1 MASSAAAPSSAC
13 HRLRHVSSLPRR
25 CPPRSPDR
33 GFGRPSAWPSTA
45 PPSSSSDRSSRRG
58 RLLRRAFSSRQT
70 PCRSPPATD
79 TRRRL
84 ERAANP
90 ASRRWRRWALQ
101 LSRGNA
107 WRASEP
113 RHPRKARRG
122 KRERSACRHASIKA
136 MNLREVLTGAVVMA
150 PMTKGS
156 NLPYRRLCVELGARV
171 TISEMTVARRLKQ
184 KRKGEFALIRK
195 FEGEP
200 FFGVQLAGTNP
211 EEIGWAAALV
221 ESRGADLVDLN
232 CGCPIDHFTRKG
244 IGASLGRQP
253 PRIRRIV
260 ESIKSSVTHI
270 PVTVKLRLGWNDE
283 MRNVIDQARA
293 AVDGG
298 ADALFV
304 HGRTRNARYRFA
316 ADWEAIGS
324 VVAAV
329 PVPVVGNG
337 DILFPQDI
345 ADARARSGC
354 AGVMSARGVLIKP
367 WLFREVVDGYR
378 HLSADE
384 RVAIYRRYIV
394 LAKEHWGADAH
405 GLERVRQF
413 VRWHIDFWH
422 RYLPRRA
429 DGTFPNIQIRER
441 ELRHASELDAFLA
454 RTDDAAHDYLAD
466 CLTFEREIEPESTP
480 AKAERPEPEFVEA
493 EG

>member
-1 MASSAAAPSSAC
+1 M
-13 HRLRHVSSLPRR
+13 
-25 CPPRSPDR
+25 D
-33 GFGRPSAWPSTA
+33 
-45 PPSSSSDRSSRRG
+45 
-58 RLLRRAFSSRQT
+58 
-70 PCRSPPATD
+70 
-79 TRRRL
+79 
-84 ERAANP
+84 
-90 ASRRWRRWALQ
+90 
-101 LSRGNA
+101 
-107 WRASEP
+107 
-113 RHPRKARRG
+113 
-122 KRERSACRHASIKA
+122 
-136 MNLREVLTGAVVMA
+136 LREVLTGAVVMA

-184 KRKGEFALIRK
+184 RRKGEFALIRK

-253 PRIRRIV
+253 SRIRRIV
-260 ESIKSSVTHI
+260 ESMKTSVTRI

-316 ADWEAIGS
+316 ADWDAIGT

-329 PVPVVGNG
+329 AVPVVGNG
-337 DILFPQDI
+337 DILFPQDVET
-345 ADARARSGC
+345 ARARSGC

-367 WLFREVVDGYR
+367 WLFREVAGGYR
-378 HLSADE
+378 EIGADD
-384 RVAIYRRYIV
+384 RVAIYRRYIT
-394 LAKEHWGADAH
+394 LAKQHWGEDAH

-429 DGTFPNIQIRER
+429 DGTFPNIQVRER
-441 ELRHASELDAFLA
+441 ESHHATALDAFLA
-454 RTDDAAHDYLAD
+454 RTDDAAHEYLAD
-466 CLTFEREIEPESTP
+466 CLTYEREIEPEAAP
-480 AKAERPEPEFVEA
+480 AKADRPEAEFVEA

>member
-1 MASSAAAPSSAC
+1 
-13 HRLRHVSSLPRR
+13 
-25 CPPRSPDR
+25 
-33 GFGRPSAWPSTA
+33 
-45 PPSSSSDRSSRRG
+45 
-58 RLLRRAFSSRQT
+58 
-70 PCRSPPATD
+70 
-79 TRRRL
+79 
-84 ERAANP
+84 
-90 ASRRWRRWALQ
+90 
-101 LSRGNA
+101 
-107 WRASEP
+107 
-113 RHPRKARRG
+113 
-122 KRERSACRHASIKA
+122 

-184 KRKGEFALIRK
+184 RRKAEFALIRK

-211 EEIGWAAALV
+211 EELGWAAALV
-221 ESRGADLVDLN
+221 EARGADLVDLN
-232 CGCPIDHFTRKG
+232 CGCPIDHFTHKG
-244 IGASLGRQP
+244 LGAALGRQP
-253 PRIRRIV
+253 ARIRRIV
-260 ESIKSSVTHI
+260 EAMKKAVTRV

-283 MRNVIDQARA
+283 MRNVIEQAQA

-337 DILFPQDI
+337 DILFPRDVET
-345 ADARARSGC
+345 ARVRSGA

-367 WLFREVVDGYR
+367 WLFREVNEGYR
-378 HLSADE
+378 DLTADD
-384 RVAIYRRYIV
+384 RVAIYRRYV
-394 LAKEHWGADAH
+394 TLAREHWGADAH

-413 VRWHIDFWH
+413 TRWHIDFWH
-422 RYLPRRA
+422 RYVPRRE
-429 DGTFPNIQIRER
+429 DGTFPSLQVREGDR
-441 ELRHASELDAFLA
+441 QFPTALDAFLA
-454 RTDDAAHDYLAD
+454 RTDEPAHEYLAD
-466 CLTFEREIEPESTP
+466 CLTFEREIDLGAAPS
-480 AKAERPEPEFVEA
+480 ALAAEEPEFVEA

>member
-1 MASSAAAPSSAC
+1 M
-13 HRLRHVSSLPRR
+13 
-25 CPPRSPDR
+25 D
-33 GFGRPSAWPSTA
+33 
-45 PPSSSSDRSSRRG
+45 
-58 RLLRRAFSSRQT
+58 
-70 PCRSPPATD
+70 
-79 TRRRL
+79 
-84 ERAANP
+84 
-90 ASRRWRRWALQ
+90 
-101 LSRGNA
+101 
-107 WRASEP
+107 
-113 RHPRKARRG
+113 
-122 KRERSACRHASIKA
+122 
-136 MNLREVLTGAVVMA
+136 LRETLTGAVVMA

-184 KRKGEFALIRK
+184 RRKSEFALIRK

-200 FFGVQLAGTNP
+200 VFGVQLAGTNP

-232 CGCPIDHFTRKG
+232 CGCPIDHFTHKG
-244 IGASLGRQP
+244 IGAALGRQP
-253 PRIRRIV
+253 QRIRRIT
-260 ESIKSSVTHI
+260 EAMKKAVTRI

-283 MRNVIDQARA
+283 MRNVIEQAQA

-316 ADWEAIGS
+316 ADWDAIGS

-337 DILFPQDI
+337 DILFPRDV
-345 ADARARSGC
+345 DNARARSGA

-367 WLFREVVDGYR
+367 WLFREVNEGYR
-378 HLSADE
+378 DLSAGE
-384 RVAIYRRYIV
+384 RVAIYRRYV
-394 LAKEHWGADAH
+394 TLAREHWGADAH

-413 VRWHIDFWH
+413 TRWHIDFWH
-422 RYLPRRA
+422 RYVPRRE
-429 DGTFPNIQIRER
+429 DGSYPNIQIRESA
-441 ELRHASELDAFLA
+441 HHYPAPLDAFLA

-466 CLTFEREIEPESTP
+466 CLTFEREIDLNAAPDAQST
-480 AKAERPEPEFVEA
+480 EEPEFVEA

>member
-1 MASSAAAPSSAC
+1 MD
-13 HRLRHVSSLPRR
+13 RMQLR
-25 CPPRSPDR
+25 D
-33 GFGRPSAWPSTA
+33 
-45 PPSSSSDRSSRRG
+45 
-58 RLLRRAFSSRQT
+58 
-70 PCRSPPATD
+70 
-79 TRRRL
+79 
-84 ERAANP
+84 
-90 ASRRWRRWALQ
+90 
-101 LSRGNA
+101 
-107 WRASEP
+107 
-113 RHPRKARRG
+113 
-122 KRERSACRHASIKA
+122 
-136 MNLREVLTGAVVMA
+136 VLTGALVMA

-195 FEGEP
+195 FPGEP

-253 PRIRRIV
+253 ARIRRIV
-260 ESIKSSVTHI
+260 ESMKKSVTRI

-298 ADALFV
+298 ADGLFV

-324 VVAAV
+324 VVAALA
-329 PVPVVGNG
+329 VPVVGNG
-337 DILFPQDI
+337 DILFPQD
-345 ADARARSGC
+345 AENARARSGC

-367 WLFREVVDGYR
+367 WLFREMHDGYR
-378 HLSADE
+378 DLTVDE
-384 RVAIYRRYIV
+384 RVAIYRRYV
-394 LAKEHWGADAH
+394 TLAKEHWGADAH

-441 ELRHASELDAFLA
+441 ERQYASALDAFLA
-454 RTDDAAHDYLAD
+454 RTDEAAHEYLAD
-466 CLTFEREIEPESTP
+466 CLTFEREIVPGAAPSP
-480 AKAERPEPEFVEA
+480 AARPEAEFVEA